1 MLTKY
6 KINRYIDRQT
16 DRQTD
21 TDGHSSLHLTNLAFL
36 FQAEVLS
43 EGGDG
48 SRLAE
53 ALEIEAQMRKLVAT
67 GESQKVFTVR
77 LG

>member
-6 KINRYIDRQT
+6 KINRQT

-21 TDGHSSLHLTNLAFL
+21 RHSSSHLTNLAFL

-53 ALEIEAQMRKLVAT
+53 ALEIEAQIRKLVAT
-67 GESQKVFTVR
+67 GESQKVLLLR
-77 LG
+77 IG